1 MMTNQEDAATSFTL
15 SFAGVEFCLS
25 PNSIDAITATEN
37 DNVMSITKIC
47 NGEVLLNL
55 NNFSGSFHVK
65 KKGHGVYNDAD
76 EATALQT
83 ASESVLSKHD
93 NNGDDHDIIIDAA
106 PAAAADD
113 TLTPN
118 PVEDTPSPKAQEEK
132 KEKLLAEKPNQQK
145 GQQKLNFFGKGDKQK
160 QGGKGKKKSEVCS
173 LDICCVM

>member
-1 MMTNQEDAATSFTL
+1 M
-15 SFAGVEFCLS
+15 
-25 PNSIDAITATEN
+25 
-37 DNVMSITKIC
+37 
-47 NGEVLLNL
+47 
-55 NNFSGSFHVK
+55 K

-83 ASESVLSKHD
+83 ASESALSKHD

-113 TLTPN
+113 NDNTLTPN

-160 QGGKGKKKSEVCS
+160 QDGKGKKKSEVCS